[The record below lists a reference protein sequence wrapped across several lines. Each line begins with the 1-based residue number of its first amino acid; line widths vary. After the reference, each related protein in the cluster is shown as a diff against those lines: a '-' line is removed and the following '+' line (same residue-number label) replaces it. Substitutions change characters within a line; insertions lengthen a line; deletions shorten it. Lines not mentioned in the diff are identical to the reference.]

1 MAECMR
7 SSARSSVECDSFM
20 ATMDARK
27 STGPMSKLMTMM
39 ETARVENS
47 LPQCGNLAATV
58 RAKPSATP
66 ACVTCPIHSM
76 FLRRSPVISLVVG
89 AFNTR
94 AEMAVAQ

>member
-1 MAECMR
+1 MGRTPRRVYAIER
-7 SSARSSVECDSFM
+7 ALSVECDSFM

-58 RAKPSATP
+58 RASRAP
-66 ACVTCPIHSM
+66 
-76 FLRRSPVISLVVG
+76 RRLADVPHP
-89 AFNTR
+89 FNVFASFAGDFAR
-94 AEMAVAQ
+94 RRRL